1 MHLRFPLPAGY
12 FPKFELTPNETM
24 AFQGV
29 VNDIV
34 KETRRDQLHFL
45 RDGKMNVDAR
55 TWKLAKS
62 KERLHVYRKRMAGGA
77 GGNQLG
83 LYGVTESSSLS
94 RSDSESSQDGY
105 TRSRRGIPTRT
116 SSSASVTSSRGSVS
130 FDQEGLA
137 GMTLSEEPSRKS
149 IEPTVLGFGLIEGSV
164 DDIIYGLHESSTEE
178 MKTMASFLG
187 NDSLI
192 DCAVLH
198 TLRLTKS
205 TYLGLKWKLTRS
217 LGGNRDVCFVEYVGI
232 AVDAKGERY
241 GYHVLESVP
250 VGNCPPFADNSIV
263 RTNMSFCYLFRE
275 SSQPGLVDVFME
287 GAFDSSADVLT
298 AGGVGDNRS
307 AMEMLFGLS
316 TAFLAAE
323 AKKLSSLVAKQSRQP
338 VTKSG
343 GSHCSICRAKP
354 GMLSSHLVCQGCGG
368 VICTKCRVKKQ
379 TFSRKGKIKISCCK
393 ICLVNVKDTSPFEGL
408 TFEKQPLNAIKK
420 KPEAAMLPPA
430 PVHLTHM
437 GDHPVPPL
445 SNRPPPVMI
454 APFHQQ
460 PQQQQKLQRHN
471 SNSSAT
477 DTEYSNS
484 IQSWPSSSI
493 SSTYSDVDD
502 SSYYPTLQ
510 QTPEHGSV
518 LVAMDRKLP
527 GADGPGYG
535 FQPQHPQQ
543 YQHQQP
549 QQHLSRDQHHHP
561 QRHQHHSQQD
571 QHQLHPQQDQHQLA
585 RYGAQQNQLVAQNQN
600 QMHYLPNT
608 QQLSSHM
615 TPLNG
620 HHQSRGYA
628 PQQQQHAPQ
637 QQQYYQQQQYQ
648 QPMAPAMGGAPAP
661 RSNGDQSRA
670 GLYNQMLE
678 LQMAAERAYNMANQN
693 ATYLHQQQ
701 R

>member
-24 AFQGV
+24 AFQGL

-62 KERLHVYRKRMAGGA
+62 KERLHVYRKRTAGGGA
-77 GGNQLG
+77 GHLG
-83 LYGVTESSSLS
+83 LYGATADSMSSSLS
-94 RSDSESSQDGY
+94 RSGSESSQDGF
-105 TRSRRGIPTRT
+105 THSRRGIPTRT
-116 SSSASVTSSRGSVS
+116 SSSASMSSSRGSVS
-130 FDQEGLA
+130 FDQESLA
-137 GMTLSEEPSRKS
+137 SMTLSEEPSRKS

-187 NDSLI
+187 DDSLI

-241 GYHVLESVP
+241 GFHVLESVP

-323 AKKLSSLVAKQSRQP
+323 AKKLSTLVAKQSRQP

-354 GMLSSHLVCQGCGG
+354 GLLSSHLVCQGCGG

-379 TFSRKGKIKISCCK
+379 TFSRKGKIKVSCCK
-393 ICLVNVKDTSPFEGL
+393 ICLVNVKDTSPFEGV
-408 TFEKQPLNAIKK
+408 TFEKQPLNALRK
-420 KPEAAMLPPA
+420 KPEAAVPPA

-437 GDHPVPPL
+437 GDYPVPM
-445 SNRPPPVMI
+445 SRPPTVM
-454 APFHQQ
+454 ASQQ
-460 PQQQQKLQRHN
+460 HQQQKLQRHN
-471 SNSSAT
+471 SSGSAT
-477 DTEYSNS
+477 ETEYSQS
-484 IQSWPSSSI
+484 MQSWPSSSI

-510 QTPEHGSV
+510 QTPEHGSQ
-518 LVAMDRKLP
+518 LVVMDRKMP
-527 GADGPGYG
+527 GGGMEGPGYG
-535 FQPQHPQQ
+535 FQHPHQQQ
-543 YQHQQP
+543 YQ
-549 QQHLSRDQHHHP
+549 QQHPHE
-561 QRHQHHSQQD
+561 
-571 QHQLHPQQDQHQLA
+571 QHQLA
-585 RYGAQQNQLVAQNQN
+585 RYGSQGQLVPQNQN

-608 QQLSSHM
+608 QQYQQQQPSSHM

-620 HHQSRGYA
+620 HHYA
-628 PQQQQHAPQ
+628 PQQHVPQ
-637 QQQYYQQQQYQ
+637 QQYYQ
-648 QPMAPAMGGAPAP
+648 QPMAPAMGGAGAPP
-661 RSNGDQSRA
+661 RSSSNANQSRA

>member
-24 AFQGV
+24 AFQGL

-62 KERLHVYRKRMAGGA
+62 KERLHVYRKRTAGGGA
-77 GGNQLG
+77 GQLG
-83 LYGVTESSSLS
+83 LYGATADSTSSSLS
-94 RSDSESSQDGY
+94 RSGSESSQDGF
-105 TRSRRGIPTRT
+105 THSRRAIPTRT
-116 SSSASVTSSRGSVS
+116 SSSASMSSSRGSVS
-130 FDQEGLA
+130 FDQESLA
-137 GMTLSEEPSRKS
+137 SMTLSEEPSRKS

-187 NDSLI
+187 DDSLI

-241 GYHVLESVP
+241 GFHVLESVP

-275 SSQPGLVDVFME
+275 SNQPGLVDVFME

-323 AKKLSSLVAKQSRQP
+323 AKKLSSLVAKQSREP
-338 VTKSG
+338 VTKTG

-354 GMLSSHLVCQGCGG
+354 GLLSSHLMCQGCGG

-379 TFSRKGKIKISCCK
+379 TFSRKGKIKVSCCK
-393 ICLVNVKDTSPFEGL
+393 ICLVNVKDTSPFEGM
-408 TFEKQPLNAIKK
+408 TFEKQPLNALRK
-420 KPEAAMLPPA
+420 KPEAAVPPSA

-437 GDHPVPPL
+437 GDHPVPM
-445 SNRPPPVMI
+445 SRPPTMM
-454 APFHQQ
+454 APQ
-460 PQQQQKLQRHN
+460 QQQQKLQRHN
-471 SNSSAT
+471 SSGSAT
-477 DTEYSNS
+477 DTEYSQS
-484 IQSWPSSSI
+484 MQSWPSSSI

-502 SSYYPTLQ
+502 GSYYPTLQ
-510 QTPEHGSV
+510 QTPEHGSQ
-518 LVAMDRKLP
+518 LVVMDRKMP
-527 GADGPGYG
+527 GGGMEGSGYG
-535 FQPQHPQQ
+535 FPHQQQ
-543 YQHQQP
+543 YQ
-549 QQHLSRDQHHHP
+549 QQHPHE
-561 QRHQHHSQQD
+561 
-571 QHQLHPQQDQHQLA
+571 QHQLA
-585 RYGAQQNQLVAQNQN
+585 RYGSQGQLVPQNQN

-608 QQLSSHM
+608 QQYQQQQPSLHM

-620 HHQSRGYA
+620 HHYA
-628 PQQQQHAPQ
+628 PQQQHAPQ
-637 QQQYYQQQQYQ
+637 QQYYQ
-648 QPMAPAMGGAPAP
+648 QPMAPAMGGAGAP
-661 RSNGDQSRA
+661 PRNNSNSNQSRA